1 MNSKIVLSIAMTS
14 VIALQPGMSF
24 AETST
29 ETSTEAPVSA
39 QSTSGHGGKC
49 AAGKCGTEKRFE
61 KQDLKNDPQGR
72 LVRAR
77 DGKCGL
83 TGEGITPTTETVIL
97 TNSKI
102 TGGVCGQ

>member
-1 MNSKIVLSIAMTS
+1 MKHKMALSIAMTS
-14 VIALQPGMSF
+14 ALTLNSGMAF
-24 AETST
+24 ADTPS
-29 ETSTEAPVSA
+29 EAPVNA
-39 QSTSGHGGKC
+39 QPTEQHGGKC

-61 KQDLKNDPQGR
+61 KQDVKNDPQGR

-83 TGEGITPTTETVIL
+83 TAEGITPSEETIIL

>member
-1 MNSKIVLSIAMTS
+1 MNNKIALSIAIAS
-14 VIALQPGMSF
+14 VISLNSAMAF
-24 AETST
+24 ADAPA
-29 ETSTEAPVSA
+29 EAPVEA
-39 QSTSGHGGKC
+39 KQSSGHGGKC

-61 KQDLKNDPQGR
+61 KAELTSNPQDR

-83 TGEGITPTTETVIL
+83 TAEGISPSKERIL
-97 TNSKI
+97 TANSKV

>member
-1 MNSKIVLSIAMTS
+1 MNCKIALSIAMTS
-14 VIALQPGMSF
+14 AITLHSGMTLADTPS
-24 AETST
+24 
-29 ETSTEAPVSA
+29 EAPLSA
-39 QSTSGHGGKC
+39 QPASQNGGKC

-61 KQDLKNDPQGR
+61 KQDLKSDPQGR

-83 TGEGITPTTETVIL
+83 TAEGIAPSTETITL

>member
-1 MNSKIVLSIAMTS
+1 MNNKIALSIAITS
-14 VIALQPGMSF
+14 VISLNSAMAFADAP
-24 AETST
+24 AETPV
-29 ETSTEAPVSA
+29 EAK
-39 QSTSGHGGKC
+39 QSSGHGGKC

-61 KQDLKNDPQGR
+61 KAELTSNPQDR

-83 TGEGITPTTETVIL
+83 TAEGISPSKERIL
-97 TNSKI
+97 MANSKV

>member
-1 MNSKIVLSIAMTS
+1 MNNKIALSIAITS
-14 VIALQPGMSF
+14 VISLNSAMAF
-24 AETST
+24 ADASA
-29 ETSTEAPVSA
+29 EAPVEA
-39 QSTSGHGGKC
+39 KQSSGHGGKC

-61 KQDLKNDPQGR
+61 KAELTSNPQDR

-83 TGEGITPTTETVIL
+83 TAEGISPSKERIL
-97 TNSKI
+97 MANSKV

>member
-1 MNSKIVLSIAMTS
+1 MNNKIALSIAITS
-14 VIALQPGMSF
+14 VISLNSAMAF
-24 AETST
+24 ADTPA
-29 ETSTEAPVSA
+29 EAPVEA
-39 QSTSGHGGKC
+39 KQSSGHGGKC

-61 KQDLKNDPQGR
+61 KAELTSNPQDR

-83 TGEGITPTTETVIL
+83 TAEGISPSKERIL
-97 TNSKI
+97 TANSKV

>member
-1 MNSKIVLSIAMTS
+1 MNSKLALSIAMTS
-14 VIALQPGMSF
+14 VITLNSAMVF
-24 AETST
+24 AEAPQQ
-29 ETSTEAPVSA
+29 APVEA
-39 QSTSGHGGKC
+39 KQSSGHGGKC

-61 KQDLKNDPQGR
+61 KQELTTNPQGR

-83 TGEGITPTTETVIL
+83 SAQGIEPTQRQIQL
-97 TNSKI
+97 ANSKV

>member
-1 MNSKIVLSIAMTS
+1 MNNKLVISITITSLVSLHSAMAAS
-14 VIALQPGMSF
+14 EQPV
-24 AETST
+24 
-29 ETSTEAPVSA
+29 EAPIKA
-39 QSTSGHGGKC
+39 QPTEQHGGKC

-61 KQDLKNDPQGR
+61 KQELTSNPQDK

-83 TGEGITPTTETVIL
+83 SAQGINTPY
-97 TNSKI
+97 NSIMSVGNKM

>member
-1 MNSKIVLSIAMTS
+1 MNNKVALSIAITS
-14 VIALQPGMSF
+14 VISLNSAMAF
-24 AETST
+24 ADAPA
-29 ETSTEAPVSA
+29 EAPVEA
-39 QSTSGHGGKC
+39 KQSSGHGGKC

-61 KQDLKNDPQGR
+61 KAELKTDPQDR

-83 TGEGITPTTETVIL
+83 TAQGVEPSKERITLTE
-97 TNSKI
+97 SKV

>member
-1 MNSKIVLSIAMTS
+1 MNNKIALSIALTS
-14 VIALQPGMSF
+14 AISLHSAMAF
-24 AETST
+24 ADAPA
-29 ETSTEAPVSA
+29 EAPVEAKAS
-39 QSTSGHGGKC
+39 SGHGGKC

-61 KQDLKNDPQGR
+61 KAELTTNPQDR

-83 TGEGITPTTETVIL
+83 TGEGTSPSKERMIL
-97 TNSKI
+97 VNSKV

>member
-1 MNSKIVLSIAMTS
+1 MNNKIALSIAITS
-14 VIALQPGMSF
+14 VISLNSAMVF
-24 AETST
+24 ADAPA
-29 ETSTEAPVSA
+29 EAPVEA
-39 QSTSGHGGKC
+39 KQSSGHGGKC

-61 KQDLKNDPQGR
+61 KAELTSNPQDR

-83 TGEGITPTTETVIL
+83 TAEGISPSKERIL
-97 TNSKI
+97 TANSKV

>member
-1 MNSKIVLSIAMTS
+1 MNNKIALSIAITS
-14 VIALQPGMSF
+14 VISLNSAMAF
-24 AETST
+24 ADAPA
-29 ETSTEAPVSA
+29 EAPVEA
-39 QSTSGHGGKC
+39 PVEAKQSSGHGGKC

-61 KQDLKNDPQGR
+61 KAELTSNPQDR

-83 TGEGITPTTETVIL
+83 TAEGISPSKERIL
-97 TNSKI
+97 TANSKV